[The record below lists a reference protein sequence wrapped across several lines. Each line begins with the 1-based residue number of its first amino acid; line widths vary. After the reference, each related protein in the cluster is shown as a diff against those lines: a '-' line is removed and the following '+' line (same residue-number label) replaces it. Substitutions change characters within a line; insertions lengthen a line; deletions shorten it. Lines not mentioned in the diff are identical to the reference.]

1 LRIGKKLTGEI
12 AVKLFK
18 RIQQQRVNTVACSQS
33 NQEVKIKIK
42 LCNFLS
48 LIKTGCLLF
57 FKYLLNGLQMLDI
70 AIQCGQTGSFST
82 SKNIRISSGLFGSP
96 VSSRP

>member
-1 LRIGKKLTGEI
+1 
-12 AVKLFK
+12 
-18 RIQQQRVNTVACSQS
+18 
-33 NQEVKIKIK
+33 
-42 LCNFLS
+42 LS